1 MSNSDFLRNKRGGD
15 FRTES
20 VVAREPQR
28 FSFVKLVV
36 GGLVFLVLT
45 IGIFWYQFNRI
56 QALDEVPILGQ
67 LKWCYLFLMLLCLPI
82 DTLVSGFR
90 ILAVCRV
97 LQPGI
102 RLWTCLKAELANM
115 GIAMLTPSSSGGGIG
130 QVYILNRG
138 GASLGTAIS
147 ISLITFLGTMV
158 ALPCLGLFSLF
169 FSGIQQIGPFF
180 AGAAWC
186 FTLVTGAMV
195 LGVAWPGL
203 FRTVVSLISRAF
215 QLIWGKDDR
224 LEDWWPPGKAR
235 TGPPIDRVGP
245 LSRKV
250 VDLIYTYRDDVRR
263 FMQLGRA
270 NFVLVCLLSFA
281 FIFSRALMGFLC
293 LRFLGIQQYTIGH
306 ILEVQLS
313 LIFLIYFA
321 PTPGGSGLAEGTSLF
336 IMANIVPIGFA
347 PHYNLLWRF
356 STLYLPACVGLFF
369 FIRTVL
375 RDAPKII
382 ERRYIPKLR
391 KKQPRNEDV
400 AH

>member
-1 MSNSDFLRNKRGGD
+1 MSDSDSLTNKRGAD
-15 FRTES
+15 SRAES
-20 VVAREPQR
+20 VAAREPQR
-28 FSFVKLVV
+28 FSWVQLVL

-56 QALDEVPILGQ
+56 QSRDEVPILGQ
-67 LKWCYLFLMLLCLPI
+67 LKWCYLLLMLLCLPI
-82 DTLVSGFR
+82 DTLVSAFR

-102 RLWTCLKAELANM
+102 RLWTCLQAELANM

-130 QVYILNRG
+130 QVYMLNRG
-138 GASLGTAIS
+138 GASLGTAMS

-158 ALPCLGLFSLF
+158 ALLCVGLFSLF
-169 FSGIQQIGPFF
+169 FSGIQQIGTFF
-180 AGAAWC
+180 VGAAWS

-195 LGVAWPGL
+195 LGVVWPGL

-215 QLIWGKDDR
+215 RLIWGKDNR
-224 LEDWWPPGKAR
+224 LEGWWPPGKAR
-235 TGPPIDRVGP
+235 TGPPIDRMGP
-245 LSRKV
+245 LARKV
-250 VDLIYTYRDDVRR
+250 VDLIYTYRDEVRR
-263 FMQLGRA
+263 FITLGRT
-270 NFVLVCLLSFA
+270 NFALVCLLSFT

-306 ILEVQLS
+306 ILEVQLA

-336 IMANIVPIGFA
+336 IMAHIVPMGFA

-369 FIRTVL
+369 FIRAVL
-375 RDAPKII
+375 QDAPKVI

-391 KKQPRNEDV
+391 KNSFEMRT
-400 AH
+400 

>member
-1 MSNSDFLRNKRGGD
+1 MSDNDLLTNNRGAD
-15 FRTES
+15 SRTES
-20 VVAREPQR
+20 VASREPQR
-28 FSFVKLVV
+28 FSWVKLAL

-56 QALDEVPILGQ
+56 QARDEVTILGQ
-67 LKWCYLFLMLLCLPI
+67 LKWCYLLLMLLCLPI

-90 ILAVCRV
+90 ILVVCRI

-115 GIAMLTPSSSGGGIG
+115 GIAMLTPSSSGGAIG
-130 QVYILNRG
+130 QVYMLNRG
-138 GASLGTAIS
+138 GASVGTAMS

-158 ALPCLGLFSLF
+158 ALLCLGIFSLV

-180 AGAAWC
+180 VGAAWS

-195 LGVAWPGL
+195 LGVVWPGL
-203 FRTVVSLISRAF
+203 FRKMVSLISRAF
-215 QLIWGKDDR
+215 RLIWGKDNR

-235 TGPPIDRVGP
+235 TGPPIDRIGP
-245 LSRKV
+245 LARKV
-250 VDLIYTYRDDVRR
+250 VDLIYTYRDDLRR
-263 FMQLGRA
+263 FMQLGKA
-270 NFVLVCLLSFA
+270 NFALVCLLSFT

-293 LRFLGIQQYTIGH
+293 LRFLGIQQHTIGH
-306 ILEVQLS
+306 ILEVQLA

-336 IMANIVPIGFA
+336 IMAHIVPIGFA

-369 FIRTVL
+369 FIRAVL
-375 RDAPKII
+375 QDAPKVI

-391 KKQPRNEDV
+391 KNSFEMRT
-400 AH
+400 